1 MKLAGVSAGKK
12 KMSVSDAGRQRRSF
26 SKGDSPSAS
35 SSLFPARPR
44 FRRDCSITSPCPSD
58 SLARRDRCCY
68 LAFFAL
74 SGSNEYK
81 VGGNCRRRRQFQVSL
96 GHQTSGG
103 GPPGTFASGRLQTT
117 QPPPP
122 PVQIKPSVYRSPPIA
137 INSHVSP
144 LKCDRG
150 RSIL

>member
-1 MKLAGVSAGKK
+1 METDRLHPLNEISWRLSGKK
-12 KMSVSDAGRQRRSF
+12 KMSVSHAGRQRRSF

-35 SSLFPARPR
+35 SSLSPARPR

-103 GPPGTFASGRLQTT
+103 GPPWHVCLRPTPNNPAAAAGPNKAFCLSEPA
-117 QPPPP
+117 
-122 PVQIKPSVYRSPPIA
+122 
-137 INSHVSP
+137 NSN
-144 LKCDRG
+144 
-150 RSIL
+150 